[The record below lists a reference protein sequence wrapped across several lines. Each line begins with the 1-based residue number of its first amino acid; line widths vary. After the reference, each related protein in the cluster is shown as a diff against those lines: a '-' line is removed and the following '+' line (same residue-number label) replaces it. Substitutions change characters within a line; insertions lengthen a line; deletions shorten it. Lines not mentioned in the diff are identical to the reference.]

1 MIKKILVLS
10 LLLSVAFYFGGCKK
24 DEDRIPYVYVD
35 AYVSVSDPNFSALNA
50 IGGWVY
56 ITGGSK
62 GILLYRYSTN
72 TFMAYDRHCPYNPN
86 DPCSRVIVDPNS
98 NLLVKDDCCG
108 SVFLITDGSPNSGPA
123 TKALL
128 RYQTSFDG
136 NTIHIYN

>member
-1 MIKKILVLS
+1 MKQTGLI
-10 LLLSVAFYFGGCKK
+10 LLLLAMQMSFPGCKK

-35 AYVSVSDPNFSALNA
+35 AYISLSDPNFSALNA
-50 IGGWVY
+50 VGGWVY
-56 ITGGSK
+56 VTGGSK
-62 GILLYRYSTN
+62 GILVYRSSNN
-72 TFMAYDRHCPYNPN
+72 TFMAYDRHCPYTPS
-86 DPCSRVIVDPNS
+86 DPCSRVAVDPNS

-128 RYQTSFDG
+128 HYQTSFDG